1 MLLEAI
7 TISITE
13 KVLEYLIN
21 NNFCILWLRNLMR
34 PLSIFCPQSLSDL
47 LPVWRWLLRRLR
59 GNTGHLSLPAVIPGL
74 PIHSPLVPWQKV
86 HLCAGSQSYHGTHGQ
101 SCSARPFPNWVLQ
114 MGDPSWRPCTIT
126 MSPFSRSSRC
136 LWLKHNQAKHCNQ
149 HSKHQK
155 GKAALPVTEKQT
167 AQDKLHYRDKIRI
180 SFV

>member
-1 MLLEAI
+1 MAEEFNEAPLHFL
-7 TISITE
+7 SS
-13 KVLEYLIN
+13 KP
-21 NNFCILWLRNLMR
+21 FR
-34 PLSIFCPQSLSDL
+34 PAPCVTLVAKKAQRLFHWASLS
-47 LPVWRWLLRRLR
+47 PCC
-59 GNTGHLSLPAVIPGL
+59 
-74 PIHSPLVPWQKV
+74 HSRPSHSQPTVPWQKV

-149 HSKHQK
+149 HCKHQK